1 MNKTDESEMPKDVCA
16 LLLCVVQLLQILLP
30 NNNKMN
36 LSAYCLL
43 GLYFFCSKGQD
54 VHKTEAYNKESSSP
68 PREYAIA
75 AGEEEEFKVV
85 VMAFSYYKFVHA
97 IIII

>member
-1 MNKTDESEMPKDVCA
+1 M
-16 LLLCVVQLLQILLP
+16 
-30 NNNKMN
+30 
-36 LSAYCLL
+36 
-43 GLYFFCSKGQD
+43 QD